1 MLYEAEE
8 SIILYGF
15 SGQSWKKIGQI
26 VQREF
31 QEKRERERETTQVVL
46 LVRTE
51 ETFSKVKAAL
61 VFL

>member
-31 QEKRERERETTQVVL
+31 QEKRERERDNASRFVGKN
-46 LVRTE
+46 RGD
-51 ETFSKVKAAL
+51 
-61 VFL
+61 VFKS

>member
-31 QEKRERERETTQVVL
+31 QEKKKDKASRFVGKN
-46 LVRTE
+46 RTE
-51 ETFSKVKAAL
+51 
-61 VFL
+61 VFGS